1 MEFNEEQ
8 IKALECF
15 IKKEISNKMLIDKI
29 KDLKTEVENLIERD
43 GWRLESRIEKLVNT
57 NDAFLIEE
65 PQPEPDYGHIDDPEQ
80 VM

>member
-8 IKALECF
+8 IKALEGF

-29 KDLKTEVENLIERD
+29 KDLKTAVENLIERD

-65 PQPEPDYGHIDDPEQ
+65 PVPEPDYGHVDDPEQ